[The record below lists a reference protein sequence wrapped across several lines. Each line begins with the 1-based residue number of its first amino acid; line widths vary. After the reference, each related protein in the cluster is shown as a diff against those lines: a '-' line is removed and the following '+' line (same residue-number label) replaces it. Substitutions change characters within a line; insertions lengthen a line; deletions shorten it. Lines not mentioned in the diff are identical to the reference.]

1 MVKQSNQ
8 QNISQNISEILPK
21 ESNEKPEISS
31 TNEKPEISS
40 ATNEKKLTL
49 YIGISGSGKSREA
62 QKYQDAVE
70 ITRDRLRFLLFC
82 NGIENWEKYKFTK
95 SNENIITKKCI
106 EIWKTGCFRK

>member
-62 QKYQDAVE
+62 QNIKMLLKSIVIELDFYYFVTE
-70 ITRDRLRFLLFC
+70 LRI
-82 NGIENWEKYKFTK
+82 GK
-95 SNENIITKKCI
+95 NINLQNQ
-106 EIWKTGCFRK
+106 

>member
-21 ESNEKPEISS
+21 SQMKNQKYLQQMK
-31 TNEKPEISS
+31 KPEISS

-62 QKYQDAVE
+62 QKYS
-70 ITRDRLRFLLFC
+70 RC
-82 NGIENWEKYKFTK
+82 
-95 SNENIITKKCI
+95 C
-106 EIWKTGCFRK
+106 

>member
-8 QNISQNISEILPK
+8 QIFHKIFQKYYPKSQMKNQKYLQQMK
-21 ESNEKPEISS
+21 NQKYLLQQM
-31 TNEKPEISS
+31 K
-40 ATNEKKLTL
+40 KKLTL

-70 ITRDRLRFLLFC
+70 INRDRLRFLLFC

-95 SNENIITKKCI
+95 SNEILLQKNVLKY
-106 EIWKTGCFRK
+106 GNRLF